1 MKKTKFYLL
10 GAMSVALLAFTAC
23 ESSKPSAYQ
32 AVFAAFKAGVPYD
45 PAAPIAGGA
54 KPGGAAKPA
63 GGGDDAA
70 AAAAGF
76 VKDKLTS
83 MDGGTIKK
91 FNVVQGKFVMKN
103 NTTSL
108 KSRLSTDG
116 FSPIVAQDVQGMW
129 RVIVGTFD
137 DIESAVAEK
146 KRFTT
151 KYAPNFQDALLV
163 HQQE

>member
-45 PAAPIAGGA
+45 PASPIAGGA
-54 KPGGAAKPA
+54 KPGAAKG

-76 VKDKLTS
+76 VKDKLTA

-91 FNVVQGKFVMKN
+91 FNVVQGKFVMKG

-108 KSRLSTDG
+108 KSRLATDG

-129 RVIVGTFD
+129 RVVVGTFD

-146 KRFTT
+146 KRFSE
-151 KYAPNFQDALLV
+151 KYAPNWQDALLV